1 MQEPFWKK
9 KLIRKIL
16 CLISKISLSDNA
28 GYIISNILAGILVQG
43 LDVDGFS
50 ILDHNGGSA
59 DLWHMILKD
68 GRGIDNGHRDY
79 GDTALFCDLKASV
92 MKRKEGIFGFIAGTL
107 WKDADGN
114 AVLD

>member
-1 MQEPFWKK
+1 MGFPYS
-9 KLIRKIL
+9 ITT
-16 CLISKISLSDNA
+16 
-28 GYIISNILAGILVQG
+28 
-43 LDVDGFS
+43 VDLRIF
-50 ILDHNGGSA
+50 
-59 DLWHMILKD
+59 

-107 WKDADGN
+107 RKDADGN